1 MPTMSGMALAMLNE
15 GDALRPKTRQGWAR
29 MKSIKTETGTSLV
42 VIEREVESLRTPI
55 KILRPDA
62 PFVAQLIATAAGAA
76 QTRILRRATP
86 SDAIKGYGSVTAR
99 KIQKSKPAGE
109 CVSLVA

>member
-1 MPTMSGMALAMLNE
+1 M
-15 GDALRPKTRQGWAR
+15 RPKTRQGWAR
-29 MKSIKTETGTSLV
+29 IVKNTKTEPGTSLV
-42 VIEREVESLRTPI
+42 IIQQAAESSRTQFGV
-55 KILRPDA
+55 LRPDA

-76 QTRILRRATP
+76 QTRALRRAAQ